1 MIICDRS
8 EGTMIVREKG
18 LYMSRNRYLL
28 DCTLRDGGYLNDWE
42 FGHDN
47 MVNIFDRVVS
57 SGTDV
62 IEIGFLDD
70 RRIFDMNR
78 SIMPSTDCVEKIYG
92 RLDRKNTMV
101 VGMIDFGTCDISNVQ
116 PCSESYLDGIRV
128 IFKKDKR
135 VPAIDFCRQ
144 VVELGYKVFVQLVSV
159 SSYSDEEL
167 RDVAFLANAIH
178 PYAVSMVDT
187 YGLLNPTELTH
198 ILEILD
204 QELSPEIILG
214 FHAHNNFQ
222 LGYINATTVLDYPT
236 ERDLLVD
243 GTLYGMGKSAG
254 NAPLE
259 LIAMYMNEHFG
270 KSYVVTEMQEAI
282 TSSILD
288 FQQKSPWG
296 YQLFYYIAASNKVHP
311 NYVSY
316 LMNKRTL
323 SVTSVN
329 EILQKIPEDQKL
341 EKNMKLIEELYLE
354 YQKEEC
360 DDSVD
365 LARLREAFDGQEILI
380 IGPGVSISSHA
391 DRIRE
396 YIMKNK
402 PVVIS
407 INYIPGSFHPNYMFI
422 TNSSR
427 YLQSATQMHAEEN
440 SDIRL
445 IASSN
450 LKRGTREFDYVVN
463 YSRIID
469 ESAIFPDNS
478 MCMLIRTLLLCG
490 IKKIT
495 LAGLDGYS
503 PDNVNYFDVAK
514 AYSFLKEKAETL
526 NQYAIS
532 FFESIKDKVEIKF
545 LTPSEYDLSS

>member
-1 MIICDRS
+1 MGGR
-8 EGTMIVREKG
+8 K
-18 LYMSRNRYLL
+18 YLL

-47 MVNIFDRVVS
+47 MVNIFDRVVT

-70 RRIFDMNR
+70 RRVFDINR

-92 RLDRKNTMV
+92 RLDRKNTLV
-101 VGMIDFGTCDISNVQ
+101 VGMIDYGTCDISNIQ
-116 PCSESYLDGIRV
+116 PCEESYLDGIRV

-135 VPAIDFCRQ
+135 VPAIDFCSQ
-144 VVELGYKVFVQLVSV
+144 VVEKGYKVFVQLVSV
-159 SSYSDEEL
+159 SSYTDDEL
-167 RDVAFLANAIH
+167 RDVAALANGIH

-222 LGYINATTVLDYPT
+222 LGYINAVTVLEYQT
-236 ERDLLVD
+236 KRDILVD

-259 LIAMYMNEHFG
+259 LIAMYMNEHFR
-270 KSYVVTEMQEAI
+270 KNYVVTEMQEAI
-282 TSSILD
+282 TSSILN

-311 NYVSY
+311 NYVSH

-323 SVTSVN
+323 SITAVN

-341 EKNMKLIEELYLE
+341 EKNMKLIEQLYLD

-360 DDSVD
+360 DDTAD
-365 LARLREAFDGQEILI
+365 LERLKGDLRGQEILI
-380 IGPGVSISSHA
+380 IGPGTTIRTHA
-391 DRIRE
+391 DQIRN
-396 YIMKNK
+396 YIKNNK
-402 PVVIS
+402 PVIIS
-407 INYIPGSFHPNYMFI
+407 INYIPAIIHPDYMFI

-427 YLQSATQMHAEEN
+427 YLQAATQIHAEEN
-440 SDIRL
+440 SDIKL

-450 LKRGTREFDYVVN
+450 LKRSSREFDYVVN

-469 ESAIFPDNS
+469 EKAVFPDNS
-478 MCMLIRTLLLCG
+478 MCMLIRTLIHCG
-490 IKKIT
+490 CRRVI

-503 PDNVNYFDVAK
+503 PDNVNYYDVSK
-514 AYSFLKEKAETL
+514 AYSFLKEKAEAL
-526 NQYAIS
+526 NRYAIE
-532 FFESIKDKVEIKF
+532 FFASIQDRVDVRF
-545 LTPSEYDLSS
+545 LTPSAYEVK